1 MMKADMVEKIVEKLE
16 QNLNNSIHFR
26 RMLLQKKLCKTI
38 LNTTLLCITF
48 IVMPLKTFMI
58 IKPHIFKSKFL
69 YSQEDDIIILIG

>member
-1 MMKADMVEKIVEKLE
+1 MMKADMVEKIVEKLG

-26 RMLLQKKLCKTI
+26 RILLQKKQRKTI

-58 IKPHIFKSKFL
+58 IKPHIFKSTFL
-69 YSQEDDIIILIG
+69 YSYSQKDDIII